1 MGNPELREMIDL
13 PTADGLLETA
23 AMVVLALAVVLMIVG
38 LIRGRK
44 GLGMLRW
51 AGELAPWSLV
61 LTFGWRLFLWRMRF
75 DPVTGFLGLE
85 SVRVLAL
92 NAVSAIVL
100 GLAYGVYLRWLW
112 SLPEGG
118 PTGKT
123 GSQEA

>member
-13 PTADGLLETA
+13 PAADRLLENA
-23 AMVVLALAVVLMIVG
+23 ALALLVVAVVLLIAG

-44 GLGMLRW
+44 GLGALRW
-51 AGELAPWSLV
+51 AGALAPWALV
-61 LTFGWRLFLWRMRF
+61 LTYGWRVFLWRMRF
-75 DPVTGFLGLE
+75 DPETGFLGLE

-92 NAVSAIVL
+92 NAVVALVL

-118 PTGKT
+118 SAGKT
-123 GSQEA
+123 DTQEA